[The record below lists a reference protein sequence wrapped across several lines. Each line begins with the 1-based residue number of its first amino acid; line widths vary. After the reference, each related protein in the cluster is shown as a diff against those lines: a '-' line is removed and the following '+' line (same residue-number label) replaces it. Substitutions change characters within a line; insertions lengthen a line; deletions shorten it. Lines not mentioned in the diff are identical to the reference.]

1 MAEGAAASAGR
12 VGNHVATG
20 TLWPEPG
27 IATRASSNTTRFL
40 AAPLRANA
48 VDDAGD
54 GVGDAPA
61 EAPSAAPVARLAA
74 PLSANA
80 ARRGKLATA
89 PRASD
94 DART

>member
-1 MAEGAAASAGR
+1 M
-12 VGNHVATG
+12 
-20 TLWPEPG
+20 
-27 IATRASSNTTRFL
+27 ATRASSNTTRFL

-61 EAPSAAPVARLAA
+61 EAPSAAAPVARLAA

-80 ARRGKLATA
+80 ARRGNLLATA